1 MTDTPNNAERVKAP
15 ALAFSVPES
24 AQIANI
30 SRSELYV
37 AMKRGDLKAKK
48 HGRRT
53 VILASDLASYLAN
66 LPDYQA
72 AA

>member
-1 MTDTPNNAERVKAP
+1 MMTHEDT
-15 ALAFSVPES
+15 ALAYSIPS
-24 AQIANI
+24 AVQLTEL
-30 SRSELYV
+30 SRSEIYA

-53 VILASDLASYLAN
+53 VILASDLESYLAN